1 MTGESGIIL
10 EIVKPINSF
19 VFGSVTE
26 YLGYI
31 RSWEEN
37 LDSLRKN
44 LSDVC
49 NRKDDINKKVEEG
62 KDKQEEISR
71 EAASWLK
78 DVRILSEKEE
88 LKGLMYKDL
97 ETAKYV
103 VKMMGKKHLKRRIS
117 KEWEMQE
124 VVVKVMRKLKEEMEQ
139 SEEETR
145 KMAEVDYKQVAEVVV
160 EVMKDSIEEFKKLMK
175 EDKNMAVIAT
185 RTLNDR
191 DLDKLTKG
199 DKEMEE
205 IVREAGNVTDD
216 EELWQNYED
225 EESNALLIKV
235 PAEGVDKN
243 RVKETARKLFLM
255 TPLGKLMEDA
265 NFKKAAPEAELVKS
279 RLDVIDGLLIKSPES
294 KKEMADNNKQH
305 RSCCGCTLSCC
316 DYHGRYKISKAADLM
331 AKHIKDDIVSKYPR
345 DFVTMRIRTVDLKPI
360 PTPFL
365 KGFDSRT
372 KLMHQILEKLKDG
385 QVDAV
390 GVFGMGGIG
399 KTTLAKEVN
408 RRAKDIFSLKVMV
421 EVSDSPDIM
430 RIQAAIAELID
441 LPLHDVKN
449 VAQRAVILYNRLI
462 SEKEKKIL
470 VILDNVWKMLNLDEI
485 GIPRSCK
492 LLLTTREREVCR
504 VMGVRDINI
513 LEVGVMDT
521 NESTELFK
529 SQAGNKVDVGEYK
542 VVVERLLSNCGGLP
556 LAIVATANS
565 LKDKGLT
572 SWEKFADDMEKPISS
587 QVNSDYRQIYSILH
601 TSYKFIEVDEKRIF
615 FLLACLS
622 PLGSSVSVKSLV
634 RYGIGLNMFQYVN
647 KLCEAIEQADKWSSE
662 LVLSSM
668 LLEDDVKGSVKIH
681 DIVRAFGISFAAKE
695 EGHAIMVEAI
705 PRWLDNETF
714 KKYTAMSLMSRNEY
728 TRLSGVEAGKLQIL
742 KLRGDLTPNFTD
754 SFFKGMVNLEVLSLS
769 DINLQPSL
777 PESIGK
783 LKRLKTLCMESCK
796 LGDIKQVGELV
807 NLLVLSLRESFVDEL
822 PNEIKEL
829 CELRLLDLSGCT
841 SNKAPLIPD
850 GILGSLAKL
859 EGLYML
865 NNRQAVFET
874 KSVVEGTS
882 YVNNGLPYLNVLE
895 IKVDKIE
902 HLLIDA
908 LCLKNL
914 DKFRVIVGK
923 QWATKT
929 EERHKQYSR
938 VLEYKDIADRVGV
951 LENGCLKVLL
961 EKADCLR
968 LEDCKKFENLV
979 PELDQEGFRDVSSLY
994 VHHCCAVK
1002 CIVKGHGTNDL
1013 IPFPRLVSLELSQLW
1028 ELKMVCDG
1036 TPPPG
1041 MFSNLQTL
1049 KLGYV
1054 HKLTYVLP
1062 LALLPRNLKLIDVIR
1077 CDSLEF
1083 VFMEDEETHVIEL
1096 PFLESLK
1103 LCSVPKFLS
1112 LVGPKKFSATGND
1125 DSQGCQIFFDEKII
1139 CPSLKL
1145 LSLECCYNVE
1155 KLWSNGVFIYGFQNL
1170 KDIMIKGCKKLLSVG
1185 SSSLFSVFVQLETL
1199 RIVDCS
1205 RMREVITVE
1214 EIEGSERGE
1223 PVIRFPHLKYL
1234 ELGDLGDLQSFCGG
1248 GSKLEFPKLKKL
1260 QLFLIGQ
1267 TSRLAKLDDS
1277 SDLFHEK
1284 IDFPCL
1290 EELRSVKDEVRGL
1303 WDWKALRIERG
1314 RVTSS
1319 PAPMLRQLTLCGKGG
1334 LQQIGSL
1341 IFKNLVSLTLTEL
1354 SNDDVLFS
1362 SKEGYEW
1369 TNTQLPKLEELK
1381 VKRSKSLKELF
1392 ANEACN
1398 ELTSF
1403 CGQLKTLELFELP
1416 TLNLVPLHLFKG
1428 LTSLILHELKW
1439 NYVISAD
1446 TLSESLRQLQ
1456 ILSIDACEKMEAIVI
1471 NVGLVIEFPRLKKLR
1486 LNYLNSV
1493 KNVFSP
1499 SKSEATLRLPSLES
1513 LEINLCKKLEPFWS
1527 GFIVA
1532 PRLEDIRVT
1541 DCENMQHF
1549 LVGNQEHTIEL
1560 PSLQKMNIQSCHGMT
1575 SISSR
1580 PLDVPKLR
1588 DVLIIK
1594 CSWMQCFLP
1603 GYPNLGDDIQLPL
1616 LESLYIDR
1624 CPRLHSF
1631 SLGRLLTPKLTSI
1644 LFVKKEYSALQFDN
1658 LNDFIKEIREDR
1670 QVKLL
1675 NSLM

>member
-37 LDSLRKN
+37 LESLRKN

-117 KEWEMQE
+117 KEREMQE

-139 SEEETR
+139 SEEEMR
-145 KMAEVDYKQVAEVVV
+145 KMAELDYKQVAEVVV

-225 EESNALLIKV
+225 EESNALLVNV
-235 PAEGVDKN
+235 PMVGVDKN
-243 RVKETARKLFLM
+243 PVKETARKLFLK

-316 DYHGRYKISKAADLM
+316 DYHGRYKISKAANLM
-331 AKHIKDDIVSKYPR
+331 AKHIKDDIISKYPR

-372 KLMHQILEKLKDG
+372 KLMDQILEKLKDG

-449 VAQRAVILYNRLI
+449 VAQRAVKLYNRLI

-470 VILDNVWKMLNLDEI
+470 VILDNVWNMLNLDEI

-521 NESTELFK
+521 NESKELFK

-542 VVVERLLSNCGGLP
+542 NIVERLLSNCGGLP

-622 PLGSSVSVKSLV
+622 PLGSRVCVRNLL

-668 LLEDDVKGSVKIH
+668 LLEGDAEGYVKIH

-695 EGHAIMVEAI
+695 EGHKIMVEAI
-705 PRWLDNETF
+705 PRWLDNVTF
-714 KKYTAMSLMSRNEY
+714 KLYTAMSLMSRNEY
-728 TRLSGVEAGKLQIL
+728 TRLNGVEAGKLQIL

-754 SFFKGMVNLEVLSLS
+754 SFFEGMVNLEVLSLS
-769 DINLQPSL
+769 DINFQPSL

-807 NLLVLSLRESFVDEL
+807 NLLVLSLRVSFVNEL

-841 SNKAPLIPD
+841 SSKAPLIPG
-850 GILGSLAKL
+850 GILGSLSKL
-859 EGLYML
+859 EGLYLL
-865 NNRQAVFET
+865 NHRQTVFEK
-874 KSVVEGTS
+874 KSDKEGTS
-882 YVNNGLPYLNVLE
+882 SYVNYRLPYLNVLE

-902 HLLIDA
+902 HLLIEA
-908 LCLKNL
+908 LYLQNL
-914 DKFRVIVGK
+914 DKFRVFVGK
-923 QWATKT
+923 EWATT
-929 EERHKQYSR
+929 EERHKQCSR
-938 VLEYKDIADRVGV
+938 VLEYKDICEDGV
-951 LENGCLKVLL
+951 LENSCLNVLL
-961 EKADCLR
+961 KKADCVGL
-968 LEDCKKFENLV
+968 DKCKKFENLV
-979 PELDQEGFRDVSSLY
+979 PELDQEGFRDLSSLY
-994 VHHCCAVK
+994 VHSCGAVK
-1002 CIVKGHGTNDL
+1002 CIVKGRGTNDL
-1013 IPFPRLVSLELSQLW
+1013 IAFPRLQSLELSDLG

-1054 HKLTYVLP
+1054 DKLTYVLP
-1062 LALLPRNLKLIDVIR
+1062 LALLPPNLKLIDVSC
-1077 CDSLEF
+1077 CDLLK
-1083 VFMEDEETHVIEL
+1083 FMFIEDEETHVVDL
-1096 PFLESLK
+1096 PSLESLT
-1103 LCSVPKFLS
+1103 LRFVSNFLS
-1112 LVGPKKFSATGND
+1112 LVGPKTFSDTSD
-1125 DSQGCQIFFDEKII
+1125 DLQGYQNFFDKKII

-1145 LSLECCYNVE
+1145 LTLENCYNVE
-1155 KLWSNGVFIYGFQNL
+1155 KLWSKEIFISGFQNL
-1170 KDIMIKGCKKLLSVG
+1170 KDIKIEGCKKLLSVG
-1185 SSSLFSVFVQLETL
+1185 PSSLFSVFVQLETL
-1199 RIVDCS
+1199 RIIRCL
-1205 RMREVITVE
+1205 RMREVITIDE
-1214 EIEGSERGE
+1214 TEGSERGE
-1223 PVIRFPHLKYL
+1223 PVIRFPQLKYL

-1260 QLFLIGQ
+1260 LLFLIGQ
-1267 TSRLAKLDDS
+1267 TSRLAKLEDS

-1284 IDFPCL
+1284 TDFPCL

-1303 WDWKALRIERG
+1303 WDWQALRMERG
-1314 RVTSS
+1314 RVASS

-1341 IFKNLVSLTLTEL
+1341 VFENLVSLTLTEL
-1354 SNDDVLFS
+1354 GNDDVLFS

-1369 TNTQLPKLEELK
+1369 TNTQLPKLGELK
-1381 VKRSKSLKELF
+1381 VKRSKSLKEF
-1392 ANEACN
+1392 FPSEACN

-1403 CGQLKTLELFELP
+1403 CGQLRTLELFELP
-1416 TLNLVPLHLFKG
+1416 ALNLVPLHLFKG
-1428 LTSLILHELKW
+1428 LTSLILNELKW

-1456 ILSIDACEKMEAIVI
+1456 TLSIEACEKMEAVVI

-1486 LNYLNSV
+1486 LNYLKSL

-1532 PRLEDIRVT
+1532 PRLENINVAGCD
-1541 DCENMQHF
+1541 NMQHF
-1549 LVGNQEHTIEL
+1549 LVGNREHTIEL
-1560 PSLQKMNIQSCHGMT
+1560 PSLQKMNIHSCVRMT
-1575 SISSR
+1575 SFSSR
-1580 PLDVPKLR
+1580 PLAVLKVR

-1594 CSWMQCFLP
+1594 CSSMQCFLP
-1603 GYPNLGDDIQLPL
+1603 GYPNLGSDIQLPF
-1616 LESLYIDR
+1616 LEFLDIDR

-1631 SLGRLLTPKLTSI
+1631 SLGRLLAPKLTRI
-1644 LFVKKEYSALQFDN
+1644 MFVGKEYSALQFDD
-1658 LNDFIKEIREDR
+1658 LNDFIKEIRECP
-1670 QVKLL
+1670 QVKWRNNLL
-1675 NSLM
+1675 